1 MKTQNDPLSGMNTN
15 IHEQEYLE
23 NGFSPTEQAMKYD
36 VGPESRAERMSNG
49 AVKGMAW
56 LLGIVGVFALAI
68 LIAWMCNINKSPL
81 DSYMASSEMALKNPT
96 VTKPVA
102 ANQFKVSALISS
114 ETAMN
119 TITAQKT
126 TATAATSLQ
135 TAATNT
141 TEVVSPA
148 AQTSQTANVE
158 ATTVNTQNV
167 ELSATDKD
175 RIEQEALEVIHGDFG
190 NNPMRAKKLGADY
203 ALVQARVNQ
212 LLHS

>member
-1 MKTQNDPLSGMNTN
+1 MKTQNDPVSSMNTN

-96 VTKPVA
+96 ATKPVA
-102 ANQFKVSALISS
+102 ANQFKVGALTSS
-114 ETAMN
+114 GTAMN

-135 TAATNT
+135 TAATNA